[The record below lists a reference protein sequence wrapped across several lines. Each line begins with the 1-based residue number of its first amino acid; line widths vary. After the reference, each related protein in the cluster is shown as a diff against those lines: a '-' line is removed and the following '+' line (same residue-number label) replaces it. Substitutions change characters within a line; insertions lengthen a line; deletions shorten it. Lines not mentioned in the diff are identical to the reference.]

1 MDQYKKDVQKLTEIK
16 SQDSVQPQ
24 ITDLLTRTEQ
34 IHQTYQTQERK
45 WNEQVNLLKKK
56 FAKDIDSKEVCNIRD
71 TFFKL
76 IKVFM
81 EQFLEGKVPLRH
93 LLNACKIS
101 VYVLAEICSH

>member
-1 MDQYKKDVQKLTEIK
+1 MYLVLKFQIIYFSPHIENIQDLGHKMDQYKKDVQKLTEIK

-24 ITDLLTRTEQ
+24 IINLLARTEQ

-71 TFFKL
+71 TF
-76 IKVFM
+76 
-81 EQFLEGKVPLRH
+81 
-93 LLNACKIS
+93 C
-101 VYVLAEICSH
+101 

>member
-24 ITDLLTRTEQ
+24 IINLLTRTEQ

-71 TFFKL
+71 TFFKHTEAS
-76 IKVFM
+76 M
-81 EQFLEGKVPLRH
+81 EHFFHNSKFLTNLNFPPK
-93 LLNACKIS
+93 LLKIFTN
-101 VYVLAEICSH
+101 I

>member
-24 ITDLLTRTEQ
+24 IINLLTRTEQ

-71 TFFKL
+71 TF
-76 IKVFM
+76 
-81 EQFLEGKVPLRH
+81 
-93 LLNACKIS
+93 C
-101 VYVLAEICSH
+101 